1 MYYYIFDI
9 KKCKKRSQVEQIK
22 DYLGKL
28 GISGEFTYPTSAQT
42 AEELTEL
49 GLKKKYSTIVAVGGD
64 DIINSV
70 ANVMTGQEEAMGAI
84 PLLASDALS
93 GMLGVQNWREAAE
106 SLRFRKI
113 NQVHIGKTGNNKHF
127 LTYVTLGIN
136 IPIEVTIEF
145 KDFYLQSYA
154 KNLVISN
161 HHPEIKKLHDDHL
174 DVALQGTPKLSVFD
188 KLKTLVAP
196 QSSGDKDI
204 SLLRARSLR
213 IFTKTPSPILLD
225 NKIVC
230 KTPQL
235 LETSDELLKIIVARK
250 S

>member
-22 DYLGKL
+22 DYLGEL

-70 ANVMTGQEEAMGAI
+70 ANVMTGRDEAMGAI
-84 PLLASDALS
+84 PLLASNTLS
-93 GMLGVQNWREAAE
+93 GMLGVRNWREAAE

-113 NQVHIGKTGNNKHF
+113 SQINIGKTGNNKHF
-127 LTYVTLGIN
+127 LTYATLGIN
-136 IPIEVTIEF
+136 SPVEVTIEF
-145 KDFYLQSYA
+145 KDFYLQSFV
-154 KNLVISN
+154 KNLIISN
-161 HHPEIKKLHDDHL
+161 HHPEIKKLHNDYL
-174 DVALQGTPKLSVFD
+174 DIALQGIPKLSVLD
-188 KLKTLVAP
+188 KFKALVKT
-196 QSSGDKDI
+196 QNSNGKDI

-213 IFTKTPSPILLD
+213 VFTKTPTPILLE
-225 NKIVC
+225 NKIIC

-235 LETSDELLKIIVARK
+235 LETSDKMLKIIVARK
-250 S
+250 T

>member
-1 MYYYIFDI
+1 M
-9 KKCKKRSQVEQIK
+9 
-22 DYLGKL
+22 

-70 ANVMTGQEEAMGAI
+70 ANVMTGREEAMGAI
-84 PLLASDALS
+84 PLSASDALT
-93 GMLGVQNWREAAE
+93 GLLGVRNWRESCD

-113 NQVHIGKTGNNKHF
+113 SQLTIGKTGANNHF

-145 KDFYLQSYA
+145 KDFYLQAYTR
-154 KNLVISN
+154 NLIISN
-161 HHPEIKKLHDDHL
+161 HHPEIKKKFSDHL
-174 DVALQGTPKLSVFD
+174 DVVLQGIPKLSAFS
-188 KLKTLVAP
+188 KFRSLF
-196 QSSGDKDI
+196 SSQVSTDKDLTLI
-204 SLLRARSLR
+204 RARSLR
-213 IFTKTPSPILLD
+213 IFTKSPAPILLD
-225 NKIVC
+225 NKIIC

-235 LETSDELLKIIVARK
+235 LETSDERLKIITAK
-250 S
+250 KT

>member
-9 KKCKKRSQVEQIK
+9 KKCRKRSQVEQIK
-22 DYLGKL
+22 DHLGEL

-70 ANVMTGQEEAMGAI
+70 ANVMTGKEEAMGAI
-84 PLLASDALS
+84 PLLSSNALS
-93 GMLGVQNWREAAE
+93 EMIGVKNWKEACE

-113 NQVHIGKTGNNKHF
+113 NQVNVGRTGTNKHF
-127 LTYVTLGIN
+127 LTYVKLGIN
-136 IPIEVTIEF
+136 MPVEVTIEF
-145 KDFYLQSYA
+145 KDFYLQSYV
-154 KNLVISN
+154 KNLIVSN
-161 HHPEIKKLHDDHL
+161 HHPEIKKLHHDYL
-174 DVALQGTPKLSVFD
+174 DVSLRGTPKLSVLD
-188 KLKTLVAP
+188 KFKSLVST
-196 QSSGDKDI
+196 QVSDGKDI
-204 SLLRARSLR
+204 SLIRAKSLR
-213 IFTKTPSPILLD
+213 IFTKTPTPILLD
-225 NKIVC
+225 DKTIC

-235 LETSDELLKIIVARK
+235 LETSDELLKLIVAKK

>member
-22 DYLGKL
+22 DYLGEL

-42 AEELTEL
+42 AEELAEL

-70 ANVMTGQEEAMGAI
+70 ANVMTGRDEAMGAI

-93 GMLGVQNWREAAE
+93 GMLGVRNWHEAAE

-113 NQVHIGKTGNNKHF
+113 SQVNIGKTGNNKHF
-127 LTYVTLGIN
+127 LTYVTLNIN

-145 KDFYLQSYA
+145 KNFYLQSFV
-154 KNLVISN
+154 KNLIVSN
-161 HHPEIKKLHDDHL
+161 HHPEIKKLHNDYL
-174 DVALQGTPKLSVFD
+174 DIALQGTPKLSIFD
-188 KLKTLVAP
+188 KFKSLLSAKNT
-196 QSSGDKDI
+196 GDKDI
-204 SLLRARSLR
+204 SLLRARSIR
-213 IFTKTPSPILLD
+213 IFTKTPAPILLD
-225 NKIVC
+225 NKIIC